1 MLPVCHHRGKIHGSK
16 VTCRSVS
23 ADRIEGGMAMLAT
36 CEGCPVADIPNRAYD
51 PPDVSLAETD
61 RPDVSMFPQIFD
73 TSFPECR
80 HRGAKIE
87 DKEADL
93 CGLKGMVFE
102 VRACNCERV
111 ESGRC
116 VATRIC
122 GRQTEVACST
132 CDKREP

>member
-1 MLPVCHHRGKIHGSK
+1 MDLRCEYAGRVASGVVSCSHLKIRRDVRESQ
-16 VTCRSVS
+16 CRICPLDST
-23 ADRIEGGMAMLAT
+23 IERL
-36 CEGCPVADIPNRAYD
+36 
-51 PPDVSLAETD
+51 D
-61 RPDVSMFPQIFD
+61 RPEVSIVAHIFD
-73 TSFPECR
+73 TSFAECR

-102 VRACNCERV
+102 VMACNCGRV

-122 GRQTEVACST
+122 GKQAEVACST

>member
-1 MLPVCHHRGKIHGSK
+1 MTIQRRNL
-16 VTCRSVS
+16 
-23 ADRIEGGMAMLAT
+23 
-36 CEGCPVADIPNRAYD
+36 
-51 PPDVSLAETD
+51 
-61 RPDVSMFPQIFD
+61 PDVSMQSRSFD

-80 HRGAKIE
+80 HRGAKLE
-87 DKEADL
+87 DREADL